1 MRTTTLFA
9 GSALIW
15 WTRSRRSAGASR
27 SAWTRPLENWLS
39 ANHALRTLS
48 RPTLTL
54 HGPCSRGSLHWIALV
69 ERWARLRAAAEL
81 YTPDEALS
89 AA

>member
-1 MRTTTLFA
+1 MRTTALFA
-9 GSALIW
+9 RPALIR
-15 WTRSRRSAGASR
+15 WTRSRRPAGA
-27 SAWTRPLENWLS
+27 AWTAWSGPLENWLS

-48 RPTLTL
+48 WPTLTL
-54 HGPCSRGSLHWIALV
+54 HRAVILERPALIVLV
-69 ERWARLRAAAEL
+69 ERWAGLRAVAER